1 MNDIFETTFSQMA
14 RVQNDNCLKISLQA
28 PAVENKANSCLLAWL
43 SKQLKIPQKQIELIS
58 GQNGR
63 KKRILILSDIAFEEV
78 KNALYP

>member
-1 MNDIFETTFSQMA
+1 
-14 RVQNDNCLKISLQA
+14 
-28 PAVENKANSCLLAWL
+28 LAWL

-63 KKRILILSDIAFEEV
+63 KKRILILSDISFEEV